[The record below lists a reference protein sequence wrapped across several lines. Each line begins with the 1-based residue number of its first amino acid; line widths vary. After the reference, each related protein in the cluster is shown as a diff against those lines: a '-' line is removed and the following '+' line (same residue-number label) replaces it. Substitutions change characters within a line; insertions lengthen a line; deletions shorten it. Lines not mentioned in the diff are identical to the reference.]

1 MFVRG
6 TVFILAVLVILFIYS
21 PILTGATLAG
31 IIPVLVFGVIYGGKM
46 KTLTKLIQE
55 DKAKM
60 SNVADESFG
69 NIRTVKAFSN
79 ELEETMK
86 FSKHNL
92 DVFENSKARAVWYG
106 FFVFFV
112 QVLLYGSMSG
122 IIYIAAILY
131 KNGKIDIGTI
141 TSFLF
146 YMILMLVNFGIIAG
160 VFGNVMAIFGAS
172 ELKPSQLQFS
182 TFNLLKASHL
192 SHQQQFG
199 IQKGTALY
207 YE

>member
-21 PILTGATLAG
+21 PILTGVTMAG

-146 YMILMLVNFGIIAG
+146 YMILLLVNFGIIAG

-172 ELKPSQLQFS
+172 DKIV
-182 TFNLLKASHL
+182 KI
-192 SHQQQFG
+192 
-199 IQKGTALY
+199 IQH
-207 YE
+207 